1 MTDVTEFPHFVIEA
15 SELANWVGSQEGIW
29 WNVDGDTKL
38 MSKLN
43 FPCPSIELAAELK
56 KIANEMF
63 AYDWR
68 DQPEA
73 KFQKIDGQQF
83 EELANTDNNSKC
95 RTFLLSW
102 SDSAGTKWLL
112 SEDLDAARDAAEAV

>member
-1 MTDVTEFPHFVIEA
+1 MTDVTEFPHFIIEA
-15 SELANWVGSQEGIW
+15 NELATWIESQEDIW
-29 WNVDGDTKL
+29 WNVDGDTNL

-56 KIANEMF
+56 KIATEMC

-68 DQPEA
+68 ENPKA
-73 KFQKIDGQQF
+73 HKQKIDGDKF
-83 EELANTDNNSKC
+83 AELANRDNNSKC

-102 SDSAGTKWLL
+102 GEFETKWLL
-112 SEDLDAARDAAEAV
+112 SEDLDAAKDAE